1 MCLSESSGLSVCN
14 LARSISP
21 KWSLMT
27 QESESFHSQE
37 YVLNMVIHKYA
48 LWDKSNLCSPG
59 KQVCWLRGQT
69 ASDLTGCHRTKLSS
83 NLPCRR
89 TNVKTKIS
97 TENVQWPKHN
107 ANQETFNHINALH
120 SSNCR
125 NIVLQI
131 AFYLSWI
138 TAFSSKTNR
147 FQLTH
152 MCMIG
157 ILY

>member
-1 MCLSESSGLSVCN
+1 MCLSESSGSSVCN
-14 LARSISP
+14 LAKSISP

-27 QESESFHSQE
+27 QESESSHSQKH
-37 YVLNMVIHKYA
+37 VLNMVIHKYA
-48 LWDKSNLCSPG
+48 LWDQSNLCSPG

-69 ASDLTGCHRTKLSS
+69 ASDLAGCHRTKLSS

-89 TNVKTKIS
+89 TNVKT
-97 TENVQWPKHN
+97 ENVQWPKHN
-107 ANQETFNHINALH
+107 TNQETFNHINALH
-120 SSNCR
+120 SSNCI

-131 AFYLSWI
+131 AFILSWI
-138 TAFSSKTNR
+138 TAFSSKANR

-152 MCMIG
+152 MYMIG